1 MAVIHFAPLQG
12 YTDSV
17 YREAHARIFGGV
29 ATYYTPFV
37 RIEKGGFRNKDLKD
51 IACDRN
57 RQVHVIPQ
65 LIASSPDEFRSI
77 VRLFQENGYR
87 EADINLGCPFPMQV
101 RVHRGSGLLRYKEE
115 AESLLRTIE
124 EFPDISFSVK
134 MCLGWECAAESF
146 ALLSILNKLP
156 LKHIT
161 LHPRLGVQQYKG
173 AVDWEGFSRF
183 YEECEHPLYYNGDLV
198 GPEDIQ
204 GIKERFPGLAGIMLG
219 RGLLAS
225 PWLAAEFVSGQ
236 VLTVNERRDKL
247 ALFHESLM
255 DEYAARL
262 EGGEHQLLSKMK
274 TIWDYLLPGADK
286 RLRKKVSKSTS
297 LTSYQS
303 AVRDLLSL

>member
-77 VRLFQENGYR
+77 VRLFQETGYR

-134 MCLGWECAAESF
+134 MRLGWECAAESF

>member
-17 YREAHARIFGGV
+17 YREAHTRVFGGV
-29 ATYYTPFV
+29 DTYYTPFV

-57 RQVHVIPQ
+57 RQVHVVPQ
-65 LIASSPDEFRSI
+65 LIASTPDEFRPI
-77 VRLFQENGYR
+77 VRLFQENG
-87 EADINLGCPFPMQV
+87 
-101 RVHRGSGLLRYKEE
+101 YKEE

-124 EFPDISFSVK
+124 EFPDISFSMK
-134 MCLGWECAAESF
+134 MRLGWECTDESF
-146 ALLSILNKLP
+146 VLLSLLNKLP

-161 LHPRLGVQQYKG
+161 LHPRLGIQQYKG
-173 AVDWEGFSRF
+173 AIDWDGFSRF
-183 YEECEHPLYYNGDLV
+183 YDECELPLYYNGDLV
-198 GPEDIQ
+198 GLEDIR

-225 PWLAAEFVSGQ
+225 PWLATEFVSGQ

-247 ALFHESLM
+247 VMFHESLM

-262 EGGEHQLLSKMK
+262 EGGEHQVLSKMK
-274 TIWDYLLPGADK
+274 TIWDYLLPEADK
-286 RLRKKVSKSTS
+286 RLRKKVLKSTS

-303 AVRDLLSL
+303 AVKDLLSL

>member
-1 MAVIHFAPLQG
+1 MAVFHFAPLQG

-134 MCLGWECAAESF
+134 MRLGWECAAESF

-247 ALFHESLM
+247 VLFHESLM

>member
-17 YREAHARIFGGV
+17 YREAHTRVFGGV
-29 ATYYTPFV
+29 DTYYTPFV

-57 RQVHVIPQ
+57 RQVHVVPQ
-65 LIASSPDEFRSI
+65 LIASTPDEFRSI

-101 RVHRGSGLLRYKEE
+101 RAHRGSGLLRYKEE
-115 AESLLRTIE
+115 AESLL
-124 EFPDISFSVK
+124 
-134 MCLGWECAAESF
+134 
-146 ALLSILNKLP
+146 NKLS

-161 LHPRLGVQQYKG
+161 LHPRLGIQQYKG
-173 AVDWEGFSRF
+173 AIDWDGFSRF
-183 YEECEHPLYYNGDLV
+183 YEECKLPLYYNGDLV
-198 GPEDIQ
+198 GLEDIR

-225 PWLAAEFVSGQ
+225 PWLATEFVSGQ

-247 ALFHESLM
+247 VMFHESLM

-262 EGGEHQLLSKMK
+262 EGGEHQVLSKMK
-274 TIWDYLLPGADK
+274 TIWDYLLPEADK
-286 RLRKKVSKSTS
+286 RLRKKVLKSTS

-303 AVRDLLSL
+303 AVKDLLSL

>member
-12 YTDSV
+12 YTDSA

-57 RQVHVIPQ
+57 RQVHVVPQ
-65 LIASSPDEFRSI
+65 LIASTPDEFRPI
-77 VRLFQENGYR
+77 VRLFQEHGYR

-134 MCLGWECAAESF
+134 MRLGWECTDESF
-146 ALLSILNKLP
+146 MLLSLLNKLP

-161 LHPRLGVQQYKG
+161 LHPRLGMQQYKG
-173 AVDWEGFSRF
+173 AIDWDGFSRF
-183 YEECEHPLYYNGDLV
+183 YEECELPLYYNGGLV
-198 GPEDIQ
+198 GLEDIR
-204 GIKERFPGLAGIMLG
+204 GIKERFPRLAGLMLG
-219 RGLLAS
+219 RGLLAF
-225 PWLAAEFVSGQ
+225 PWLATEFVSGQ

-247 ALFHESLM
+247 VLFHDSLM

-262 EGGEHQLLSKMK
+262 EGGEHQILSKMK
-274 TIWDYLLPGADK
+274 TVWDYLLPEADK
-286 RLRKKVSKSTS
+286 RLRKKVLKSTS

-303 AVRDLLSL
+303 AVKDLLSL

>member
-17 YREAHARIFGGV
+17 YREAHTRVFGGV
-29 ATYYTPFV
+29 DTYYTPFV

-57 RQVHVIPQ
+57 RQVHVVPQ
-65 LIASSPDEFRSI
+65 LIASTPDEFRWI
-77 VRLFQENGYR
+77 VRL
-87 EADINLGCPFPMQV
+87 FPMQV
-101 RVHRGSGLLRYKEE
+101 RAHRGSGLLRYKEE
-115 AESLLRTIE
+115 AEYLLRTIE

-134 MCLGWECAAESF
+134 MRLGWECADESF
-146 ALLSILNKLP
+146 VLLSLLNKLP

-161 LHPRLGVQQYKG
+161 LHPRLGIQQYKG
-173 AVDWEGFSRF
+173 AIDWDGFSRF
-183 YEECEHPLYYNGDLV
+183 YEECKLPLYYNGDLV
-198 GPEDIQ
+198 G
-204 GIKERFPGLAGIMLG
+204 LAGLMLG

-225 PWLAAEFVSGQ
+225 PWLATEFVSGQ

-247 ALFHESLM
+247 VMFHESLM

-262 EGGEHQLLSKMK
+262 EGGEHQVLSKMK
-274 TIWDYLLPGADK
+274 TIWDYLLQEADK
-286 RLRKKVSKSTS
+286 RLRKKVLKSTS

-303 AVRDLLSL
+303 AVKDLLSL

>member
-134 MCLGWECAAESF
+134 MRLGWECAAESF

-204 GIKERFPGLAGIMLG
+204 GIMERFPGLAGIMLG